1 MNVNDS
7 ASASTSDILALQDL
21 VSLYGHLMD
30 AKEFHQ
36 LGRVFTSDATFD
48 ASSFG
53 VKTCRDLAD
62 LQAMMA
68 TETRHPVA
76 HHATNVLVELQDPL
90 HARIRSKG
98 LAVSRRGTVT
108 SLVYDDRAVRTA
120 DGWRIASRTAVP
132 LPR

>member
-1 MNVNDS
+1 MTAD
-7 ASASTSDILALQDL
+7 DILALQEL
-21 VSLYGHLMD
+21 VALYGHLMD
-30 AKEFHQ
+30 AKEFDQ

-53 VKTCRDLAD
+53 AKTCQDLAE
-62 LQAMMA
+62 LQTMMA

-76 HHATNVLVELQDPL
+76 HHATNVLVELLDPL

-108 SLVYDDRAVRTA
+108 SLVYEDRAVRTTQ
-120 DGWRIASRTAVP
+120 GWRISSRTAFP